1 MPRRQVRRSAAFL
14 EQARELFPAGGSAAG
29 GPSFEVFERGPLR
42 GAEIAFSLNFEA
54 QREPIEGVTSIRYV
68 LIPPTPVF
76 GPLVISAC
84 LMADGVVELASV
96 IEDEGYWD
104 LVADDPSD

>member
-42 GAEIAFSLNFEA
+42 GAELAFSLDFEA
-54 QREPIEGVTSIRYV
+54 QREPVEGVASIRYV
-68 LIPPTPVF
+68 MIPPTPFF
-76 GPLVISAC
+76 GPVVISAC
-84 LMADGVVELASV
+84 LMADGAVELASV
-96 IEDEGYWD
+96 FEDDGYWD
-104 LVADDPSD
+104 LIADDPPD

>member
-29 GPSFEVFERGPLR
+29 EPSFEVFERGPLR

-54 QREPIEGVTSIRYV
+54 QREPIEGVASIRYV
-68 LIPPTPVF
+68 LILPLQAGQRDRGRGLL
-76 GPLVISAC
+76 GPRRR
-84 LMADGVVELASV
+84 
-96 IEDEGYWD
+96 
-104 LVADDPSD
+104 